1 MQVTLSRRFRT
12 IQVYPKD
19 MGGGARPQSAELSMN
34 SRNPPV
40 HRSLSASRPKIG
52 RNAAIA
58 KRWATATQLTVLEPC
73 VELELEP
80 RQQHLRDAGVDLAHE
95 GADAHG
101 ADHESP
107 VGRKARHD
115 PRRRRLAAVVH
126 GVAQSGD
133 RGGGPCAA
141 SCMWFARGPLGGC
154 SAYKPI
160 VRR

>member
-115 PRRRRLAAVVH
+115 PR
-126 GVAQSGD
+126 
-133 RGGGPCAA
+133 GGGSRPLCTASRRAA
-141 SCMWFARGPLGGC
+141 IEAGGHARRHACGLLAGRWEAAPLI
-154 SAYKPI
+154 SP
-160 VRR
+160 